1 MSDLEWH
8 PASEEYC
15 ETILEL
21 GQADVE
27 VIQARVAERL
37 GVTRPAVSGMI
48 RRLGVAGLVQVTA
61 GIIEL
66 TPAGRSLADRV
77 VRRRRLAE
85 QLLVDVLGLDPDDAR
100 HEAGKVG
107 ARHLGHRGGRARP
120 PVRPGCHGR
129 APVLTR
135 RGWGRRGLSRIR
147 LACETDHARNRVD
160 VTDTAKSDPAAGR

>member
-100 HEAGKVG
+100 HEAGKWEHVISATVEDAL
-107 ARHLGHRGGRARP
+107 ARLF
-120 PVRPGCHGR
+120 
-129 APVLTR
+129 
-135 RGWGRRGLSRIR
+135 GLD
-147 LACETDHARNRVD
+147 A
-160 VTDTAKSDPAAGR
+160 TAGLRS